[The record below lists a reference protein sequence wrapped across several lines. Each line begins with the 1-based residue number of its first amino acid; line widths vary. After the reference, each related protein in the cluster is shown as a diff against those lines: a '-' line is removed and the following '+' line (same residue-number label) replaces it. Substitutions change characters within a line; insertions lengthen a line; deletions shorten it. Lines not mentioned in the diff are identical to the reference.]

1 MAKPRI
7 ICWDLDETL
16 GFFRDIV
23 SVRDKLD
30 SPDPDDAYVLR
41 TDILS
46 TLNHF
51 MDNGYRHVVTSS
63 GKQRYSEGIV
73 HAVCLDAYFD
83 RIFGRK
89 HVSNGIWGKEYAPAS
104 DFFELSEDE
113 ACAQMLTIANLGCD
127 EPTDIGI
134 VFIHDERDLE
144 ESARVYET
152 ITETLWTLGEENF
165 RLGFDK
171 LFETGAKM
179 ACLDQDFN
187 FTMVSAT
194 IEPGIRVDLGY
205 KNSPCTEGLK
215 VPIIMNIRAG

>member
-16 GFFRDIV
+16 GYFRDIV
-23 SVRDKLD
+23 SVRDKQL
-30 SPDPDDAYVLR
+30 SPDPDDSYILR
-41 TDILS
+41 TDILL
-46 TLNHF
+46 TLNRL
-51 MDNGYRHVVTSS
+51 MDKGYRHVVTSS
-63 GKQRYSEGIV
+63 GKLRYSEGIV
-73 HAVCLDAYFD
+73 SAVCLDAYFE

-89 HVSNGIWGKEYAPAS
+89 DVTNGIWGKQYAPAA
-104 DFFELSEDE
+104 DFFELNEDE
-113 ACAQMLTIANLGCD
+113 ALAQMLTIANMGSD

-134 VFIHDERDLE
+134 VFIYDERDLE
-144 ESARVYET
+144 ESALVYET

-171 LFETGAKM
+171 LLETGTKT

-187 FTMVSAT
+187 FTMVSTRVA
-194 IEPGIRVDLGY
+194 PGIAVDMGY

-215 VPIIMNIRAG
+215 IPIIMNIRAG